1 MNEAVQN
8 ALTKAN
14 LKLAENKQSQR
25 DALALYFNIYTRDY
39 APDGKYTEKYCYY
52 DTRDKE
58 LKYFQRLPQ
67 PLTDEEATAL
77 SAMRVELEAAQ
88 QGIEPEKVD
97 QSEANR
103 NTTTGNAYQA
113 IGVLLIAA
121 AVLAAFVIGTS
132 NSMFG
137 YASTAVA
144 ITVFVSGVLSAMGFF
159 AIGKALLLLQEIANN
174 THK

>member
-8 ALTKAN
+8 ALAKAN
-14 LKLAENKQSQR
+14 LKLAENKQNQR
-25 DALALYFNIYTRDY
+25 DALALYFNLYTRDY

-52 DTRDKE
+52 DTADE
-58 LKYFQRLPQ
+58 EPAYFQRLPQ

-77 SAMRVELEAAQ
+77 SAMRVELEATQ
-88 QGIEPEKVD
+88 QGIEPEKID

-121 AVLAAFVIGTS
+121 AVLAAIVIGTS
-132 NSMFG
+132 YSMFG
-137 YASTAVA
+137 YASASVA
-144 ITVFVSGVLSAMGFF
+144 IAVLVTGVLSAMGFF
-159 AIGKALLLLQEIANN
+159 AIGKALMLLQEIANN